1 MIKNNYDKKFSI
13 AHWDGCHDD
22 NFFLKSFENA
32 SEQWRNE
39 IYDIYFGATFRYDD
53 VVYGDVMGVN
63 ASPAHYKNLLKIQ
76 EKYGIPISLTLN
88 SMNMPIDMI
97 RHDVVECFLRYI
109 KKYYDDGVRICTISH
124 THLMRLGA
132 LQDAFPDMDWKNT
145 VNHGISS
152 TQEMID
158 FAALGY
164 TTIQLD
170 RDFNRNLN
178 ELKRAKKEADRLG
191 IKTCLLIRESCMPQ
205 CPFKAEHDHWQ
216 PGKALKEIGKS
227 YWEVVPFTCNTWRT
241 ANFSSGTQ
249 QEIDSGVVNP
259 RTATN
264 IMVHSKDDWD
274 EFASLV
280 DIFKTSGRLNRFSD
294 TEEPD
299 FGYYYQMW
307 KDPKKQMNHPPPQTY
322 MFKASCF
329 KDIYENNLAPIHMW
343 FISIAHKKGYPLIT
357 DIDEI
362 KKITANNFWNSEEA
376 VDLQNTL
383 KRCKNQ
389 CYSCHKCDDL
399 FQTGNMESVLNIPIT
414 HPNRDIVKSHS
425 IQDVY

>member
-13 AHWDGCHDD
+13 AHWDGCQDD
-22 NFFLKSFENA
+22 NFFLESFENA

-63 ASPAHYKNLLKIQ
+63 ASPTHYKNLLKIQ

-88 SMNMPIDMI
+88 AMDMPIEMI
-97 RHDVVECFLRYI
+97 RTDVIECFLRYI

-124 THLMRLGA
+124 THLMKTGA
-132 LQDAFPDMDWKNT
+132 LQEAFPDMDWKNT

-158 FAALGY
+158 FATLGY
-164 TTIQLD
+164 TTVQLD

-178 ELKRAKKEADRLG
+178 ELKRAKKEATRLG
-191 IKTCLLIRESCMPQ
+191 IKTCLLVRESCMPQ

-216 PGKALKEIGKS
+216 PGKALKETGKS
-227 YWEVVPFTCNTWRT
+227 YWELIPFTCGSWRT
-241 ANFSSGTQ
+241 VNFSSGTQ
-249 QEIDSGVVNP
+249 EEFDKGVTNP

-264 IMVHSKDDWD
+264 IMAHSRDDWD
-274 EFASLV
+274 EFADNV
-280 DIFKTSGRLNRFSD
+280 DIFKTSGRLNRFDPNMVKS
-294 TEEPD
+294 
-299 FGYYYQMW
+299 FGYYFEINRIPQ
-307 KDPKKQMNHPPPQTY
+307 KQVGYPTHLLRVDS
-322 MFKASCF
+322 FKE
-329 KDIYENNLAPIHMW
+329 IYENNLTPFHMW
-343 FISIAHKKGYPLIT
+343 FVTAGSKKHYPLVT
-357 DIDEI
+357 NIDEI
-362 KKITANNFWNSEEA
+362 KEISANHFWNKDEA
-376 VDLQNTL
+376 IDLCKTL

-399 FQTGNMESVLNIPIT
+399 FETGNIES
-414 HPNRDIVKSHS
+414 IVNL
-425 IQDVY
+425 